1 MHNNSD
7 WVSDEDLLYRYFA
20 HPEHLLN
27 VSNTYTIVI
36 SVILEVE
43 VSHRD
48 IVGMREDFAWYF
60 NEPSVVCV
68 IGVKFLSQD
77 RKYCSLIMLTH
88 SDASHA
94 YTDHTGTVPA
104 LRVMAVQWVRMP
116 DGSVGVE
123 QVWDLGILACSPQA
137 RLLWGQASSVVAELP
152 TGPLMSLPPV
162 LSNRWATRRF
172 ATVPQAVLMDLP
184 AQHVP
189 PLVNLPAEHTRGAL
203 VAAAA
208 RLIRRHLE
216 LGPNMVLLYGG
227 NSPRVTISGELLVAF
242 LHNVP
247 AGTPPLGPL
256 LGDLTL
262 DFGFMV
268 YAAQRAAPT

>member
-1 MHNNSD
+1 
-7 WVSDEDLLYRYFA
+7 
-20 HPEHLLN
+20 
-27 VSNTYTIVI
+27 
-36 SVILEVE
+36 
-43 VSHRD
+43 
-48 IVGMREDFAWYF
+48 
-60 NEPSVVCV
+60 
-68 IGVKFLSQD
+68 
-77 RKYCSLIMLTH
+77 MLTH

-104 LRVMAVQWVRMP
+104 QRVMAVQWVRLP
-116 DGSVGVE
+116 DGTIGVE
-123 QVWDLGILACSPQA
+123 QVWDLGILDCSPQA
-137 RLLWGQASSVVAELP
+137 RHLWGQPSSVVAELP

-162 LSNRWATRRF
+162 QLNRWATRRF
-172 ATVPQAVLMDLP
+172 AAVPLAVLMDLP
-184 AQHVP
+184 AEHLP
-189 PLVNLPAEHTRGAL
+189 PLANLPAQHTRLAL

-227 NSPRVTISGELLVAF
+227 ESPRVTISGEFLVSF
-242 LHNVP
+242 LHNIP

-268 YAAQRAAPT
+268 YRAQRAAPE